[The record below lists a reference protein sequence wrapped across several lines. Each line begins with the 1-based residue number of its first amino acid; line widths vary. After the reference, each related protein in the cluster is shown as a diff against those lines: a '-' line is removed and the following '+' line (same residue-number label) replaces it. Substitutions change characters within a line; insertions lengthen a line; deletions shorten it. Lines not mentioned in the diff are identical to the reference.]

1 MVSAFRPQTLE
12 EALAVRRKKRAIPF
26 AGGTDLMVQRR
37 RGTGLVPDFK
47 PAVLFIGHLE
57 ELKRISSESAF
68 LHIGACCTY
77 SRLLE
82 SPSVP
87 PALKKAIGEIG
98 SPAVKNRGT
107 MGGNI
112 CNASPA
118 GDTLPVLYALDAE
131 VVLRS
136 SGGSRILPIE
146 DFILGPGKTSLHSN
160 ELLTGIRIH
169 AGDFPVTLYRK
180 VGTRRANALSKLSF
194 IGLARESAMTAREIA
209 GPIQE
214 NMDPVNQAVD
224 AAGRKH
230 DNSALDVRIAFGA
243 VAPTVVRS
251 RENEA
256 LLRDMLGGNNNGR
269 IEEIC
274 DLYSPLLEPIDDQRS
289 NALYRKEVSL
299 RLLGDFLEGLTGEK
313 RTAGR

>member
-1 MVSAFRPQTLE
+1 
-12 EALAVRRKKRAIPF
+12 
-26 AGGTDLMVQRR
+26 MVQRR
-37 RGTGLVPDFK
+37 RGTGLVPDFT
-47 PAVLFIGHLE
+47 PAALFIGHLE
-57 ELKRISSESAF
+57 ELKNISSESAF
-68 LHIGACCTY
+68 LYMGACCTY

-87 PALKKAIGEIG
+87 PALKKAIEEIG

-107 MGGNI
+107 MGGNV

-136 SGGSRILPIE
+136 SGSSRILPIE
-146 DFILGPGKTSLHSN
+146 DFILGPGKTSLQSN
-160 ELLTGIRIH
+160 ELLTGIRIP
-169 AGDFPVTLYRK
+169 AGDFPVTVYRK

-194 IGLARESAMTAREIA
+194 IGLARENAGQARESA
-209 GPIQE
+209 QLTQE
-214 NMDPVNQAVD
+214 NSDPTNQTAAN

-230 DNSALDVRIAFGA
+230 DNIALDVRIAFGA

-256 LLRDMLGGNNNGR
+256 LLRDMLGGGIDGR
-269 IEEIC
+269 IGEIC
-274 DLYSPLLEPIDDQRS
+274 DLYSPLLDPIDDQRS

-299 RLLGDFLEGLTGEK
+299 RLLKDFLEGLTGEK
-313 RTAGR
+313 TTAGR

>member
-1 MVSAFRPQTLE
+1 MVNAFRPQTLE
-12 EALAVRRKKRAIPF
+12 EALDVRRKNRAIPF
-26 AGGTDLMVQRR
+26 AGGTDLMVQRK
-37 RGTGLVPDFK
+37 RGTGLVPDFT

-77 SRLLE
+77 SQLLG

-107 MGGNI
+107 MGGNV

-136 SGGSRILPIE
+136 SGSSRILPIE
-146 DFILGPGKTSLHSN
+146 DFILGPGKISLQHN
-160 ELLTGIRIH
+160 ELLTGIRIP
-169 AGDFPVTLYRK
+169 AGDFPVTVYRK
-180 VGTRRANALSKLSF
+180 VGARRANALSKLSF
-194 IGLARESAMTAREIA
+194 IGLARENT
-209 GPIQE
+209 
-214 NMDPVNQAVD
+214 V
-224 AAGRKH
+224 
-230 DNSALDVRIAFGA
+230 LDVRIAFGA

-256 LLRDMLGGNNNGR
+256 LLRDILGGGINGR

-289 NALYRKEVSL
+289 NAHYRKEVSL
-299 RLLGDFLEGLTGEK
+299 RLLGAFIEGLTVEK
-313 RTAGR
+313 RTAGQ

>member
-1 MVSAFRPQTLE
+1 VVNAFRPQTLE
-12 EALAVRRKKRAIPF
+12 EALDVRRKNGVIPF

-37 RGTGLVPDFK
+37 RGTGLVPDFRQ
-47 PAVLFIGHLE
+47 AALFIGHLE
-57 ELKRISSESAF
+57 ELKRISSESSF

-77 SRLLE
+77 SQLLG

-87 PALKKAIGEIG
+87 PSLKKAIGEIG

-107 MGGNI
+107 MGGNV

-136 SGGSRILPIE
+136 SGGSRILPVE
-146 DFILGPGKTSLHSN
+146 DFILGPGKTSLKSN
-160 ELLTGIRIH
+160 ELLIHIRIP
-169 AGDFPVTLYRK
+169 ADDFPVTVYRK

-194 IGLARESAMTAREIA
+194 IGLARENTALE
-209 GPIQE
+209 
-214 NMDPVNQAVD
+214 
-224 AAGRKH
+224 
-230 DNSALDVRIAFGA
+230 VRIAFGA

-251 RENEA
+251 RKNEA
-256 LLRDMLGGNNNGR
+256 LLRDMLGGGSNCG
-269 IEEIC
+269 IAEIC

-289 NALYRKEVSL
+289 NAHYRKEVSL
-299 RLLGDFLEGLTGEK
+299 RLLRNFIEGLTGENAA
-313 RTAGR
+313 AGR